1 MKCGILSA
9 PKGIMQLNAYQGGTY
24 MLKEFKEFIMKGNVV
39 DLAVAVIIGGAF
51 NLIVKSLVDD
61 IIMPIVGAITGG
73 VDFSNLFIPLSDSV
87 TATTL
92 AEAKKQGAVLAYG
105 NFITVTVN
113 FLIVAFVIFLMVKAL
128 NSMRRKEEEKPAE
141 PPAPP
146 RQEVLLEEIRDLLAQ
161 QKK

>member
-1 MKCGILSA
+1 
-9 PKGIMQLNAYQGGTY
+9 
-24 MLKEFKEFIMKGNVV
+24 MLKEFKEFAMKGNVV

-51 NLIVKSLVDD
+51 SLIVKSLVDD
-61 IIMPIVGAITGG
+61 IIMPIVGYIFGG
-73 VDFSNLFIPLSDSV
+73 MDFTNYFLPLSDKV

-113 FLIVAFVIFLMVKAL
+113 FIIIAFVIFLLVKGL
-128 NSMRRKEEEKPAE
+128 NSLRRKEEEKPAE

-146 RQEVLLEEIRDLLAQ
+146 REEQLLEEIRDLLA
-161 QKK
+161 KKS

>member
-1 MKCGILSA
+1 
-9 PKGIMQLNAYQGGTY
+9 
-24 MLKEFKEFIMKGNVV
+24 MLKEFKEFAMKGNVV

-51 NLIVKSLVDD
+51 SLIVKSLVDD
-61 IIMPIVGAITGG
+61 IIMPIVGYIFGG
-73 VDFSNLFIPLSDSV
+73 MDFSNYFLPLSDKV

-113 FLIVAFVIFLMVKAL
+113 FIIIAFVIFLLVKGL
-128 NSMRRKEEEKPAE
+128 NSLRRKEEEKPAE

-146 RQEVLLEEIRDLLAQ
+146 REEQLLEEIRDLLA
-161 QKK
+161 KKS